1 MMDNQ
6 EYNSMNSRRTTGD
19 DQSQDGR
26 RKRAMSNG
34 KFDFRFLIPSRDAGA
49 IIGKGGKIIQDL
61 RLKHHCQIQM
71 ADCDVPERV
80 LIVNGDQTDVLNC
93 ISDIL
98 SCISE
103 NHQRSN
109 KSDQSEVRALIHQSQ
124 AGALIGK
131 GASRV
136 KEFREKHNIDV
147 KVYPQCCPGGSTER
161 CISMRGNKDD
171 VLRCLTE
178 VYSVLESVQP
188 RGLYRYYDPSSY
200 SGFNVADYGGYS
212 DNFMGNNQ
220 QNFRNNN
227 ASAYVNNPYGS
238 FPPPPPP
245 QGYPPYGGSYPD
257 DGYNTNRN
265 RANNYNPLQQ
275 QSGAVTTAQV
285 TIPTE
290 MAGIVIGTKGSKISQ
305 IRQES
310 GASIKIDSEPIK
322 GTHDRLI
329 TITGN
334 PNQIQQAQF
343 LLQQTIRQS
352 GLWNQ

>member
-1 MMDNQ
+1 MG
-6 EYNSMNSRRTTGD
+6 S
-19 DQSQDGR
+19 
-26 RKRAMSNG
+26 G
-34 KFDFRFLIPSRDAGA
+34 KTDFRFLIPSRDAGA

-61 RLKHHCQIQM
+61 RLKHRCQIQM

-80 LIVNGDQTDVLNC
+80 LIINGDQTDVLNC
-93 ISDIL
+93 MLDIL

-109 KSDQSEVRALIHQSQ
+109 KPDQSEVRALIHQSQ

-136 KEFREKHNIDV
+136 KEFREKYNIDV

-178 VYSVLESVQP
+178 VYSVLDGVPP
-188 RGLYRYYDPSSY
+188 RGPYRYYDPSTY
-200 SGFNVADYGGYS
+200 NGYNVADYGGYS
-212 DNFMGNNQ
+212 DNSMGNNH
-220 QNFRNNN
+220 QNLRANN
-227 ASAYVNNPYGS
+227 ATGYVNNPYVQ
-238 FPPPPPP
+238 PPPPPP
-245 QGYPPYGGSYPD
+245 QGYPQYGGTYPD
-257 DGYNTNRN
+257 DNYGGNRN
-265 RANNYNPLQQ
+265 RASGYNPSYQ
-275 QSGAVTTAQV
+275 QSGPVTTTQV

-290 MAGIVIGTKGSKISQ
+290 MAGIIIGTKGSKISQ

-310 GASIKIDSEPIK
+310 GASIKIDSEPMK
-322 GTHDRLI
+322 GTNDRLI

>member
-1 MMDNQ
+1 
-6 EYNSMNSRRTTGD
+6 MNSKRTTGD
-19 DQSQDGR
+19 DQQQDGR
-26 RKRAMSNG
+26 RNRSMGGG
-34 KFDFRFLIPSRDAGA
+34 KTDFRFLIPSRDAGA

-80 LIVNGDQTDVLNC
+80 LIINGEQTDVLNC
-93 ISDIL
+93 MSDIL

-109 KSDQSEVRALIHQSQ
+109 KPDQSEVRALIHQSQ

-131 GASRV
+131 GASRI

-147 KVYPQCCPGGSTER
+147 KVYPQCCPGGSSER

-178 VYSVLESVQP
+178 VYSVLDGVPP
-188 RGLYRYYDPSSY
+188 RGPFRYYDPSTY
-200 SGFNVADYGGYS
+200 NGYNVADYGGYL
-212 DNFMGNNQ
+212 DNSMGNNQ
-220 QNFRNNN
+220 QNLRTNN
-227 ASAYVNNPYGS
+227 AAGYANNPYV
-238 FPPPPPP
+238 PP
-245 QGYPPYGGSYPD
+245 QGYPPYGGGYPD
-257 DGYNTNRN
+257 DNYGGNRN
-265 RANNYNPLQQ
+265 RASGYNPVYQ
-275 QSGAVTTAQV
+275 QSGPVTTTQV

-290 MAGIVIGTKGSKISQ
+290 MAGIIIGTKGSKISQ

-310 GASIKIDSEPIK
+310 GASIKIDSEPMK
-322 GTHDRLI
+322 DTNDRLI

>member
-1 MMDNQ
+1 
-6 EYNSMNSRRTTGD
+6 MNSKRP
-19 DQSQDGR
+19 QYQDGR
-26 RKRAMSNG
+26 RHRPMRDG
-34 KFDFRFLIPSRDAGA
+34 KMDYRFLIPSRDAGA

-61 RLKHHCQIQM
+61 RLKHQCQIQM
-71 ADCDVPERV
+71 ADCEVPERV
-80 LIVNGDQTDVLNC
+80 LIINGDQNDVLNC

-109 KSDQSEVRALIHQSQ
+109 KPDHNEIRALIHQSQ

-131 GASRV
+131 GASKI

-178 VYSVLESVQP
+178 VYSVLESVPP
-188 RGLYRYYDPSSY
+188 RGSYRYYDPSTY
-200 SGFNVADYGGYS
+200 NGHNVTDYGGYS
-212 DNFMGNNQ
+212 DNSMGNNQ
-220 QNFRNNN
+220 LNSRVNN
-227 ASAYVNNPYGS
+227 ATGYVNNSYGS
-238 FPPPPPP
+238 PS
-245 QGYPPYGGSYPD
+245 QGYPPYDGAYLD
-257 DGYNTNRN
+257 DGYGRNQNRSTG
-265 RANNYNPLQQ
+265 YNSLYQQ
-275 QSGAVTTAQV
+275 PEPVTTTQV

-290 MAGIVIGTKGSKISQ
+290 MAGIVIGSKGSKISQ
-305 IRQES
+305 IRHES
-310 GASIKIDSEPIK
+310 GASIKIDSEPMN
-322 GTHDRLI
+322 GTNDRLI

-334 PNQIQQAQF
+334 TNQIQQAQF
-343 LLQQTIRQS
+343 LLQQTIRQA